1 LYEYFK
7 LGYSDALLMDCVIAR
22 ILAHYKYP
30 LTSVG
35 NNLILNSTPFAAI
48 SSFRTKAKR
57 NLIKHLS
64 HWRGKGAYLPRQ
76 RGVYALTIYACIY
89 ICYLLWLHYSIRSR
103 RIRIRIRRGKWW
115 EEPEIQTRDNQFSIN
130 FQSTCSI

>member
-1 LYEYFK
+1 
-7 LGYSDALLMDCVIAR
+7 MDCVIAR

-57 NLIKHLS
+57 NLIKYLS

-89 ICYLLWLHYSIRSR
+89 LLFALAALFNTFETGSDTDQAVEMVR
-103 RIRIRIRRGKWW
+103 RA
-115 EEPEIQTRDNQFSIN
+115 
-130 FQSTCSI
+130 